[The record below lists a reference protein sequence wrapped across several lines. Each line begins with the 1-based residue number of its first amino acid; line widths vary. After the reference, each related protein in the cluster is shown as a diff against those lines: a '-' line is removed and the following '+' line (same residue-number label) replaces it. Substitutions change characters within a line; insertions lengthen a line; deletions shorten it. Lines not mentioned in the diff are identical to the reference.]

1 MNNEFIK
8 LKNLQE
14 KIEQLSK
21 FNQIEILKILHSS
34 NVMINENKY
43 GCHINLTEVSND
55 VIKEM
60 ETYLKYVSSQEI
72 DLHHIEQQ
80 KEEFKHTFFD
90 KKKNYISEST

>member
-60 ETYLKYVSSQEI
+60 DFCEKAEKMKEKERISKLKGFLI
-72 DLHHIEQQ
+72 
-80 KEEFKHTFFD
+80 K
-90 KKKNYISEST
+90 

>member
-1 MNNEFIK
+1 MNNDFIK

-14 KIEQLSK
+14 RIEQLSK

-34 NVMINENKY
+34 KVMINENKY
-43 GCHINLTEVSND
+43 GCHINLTEVSNE
-55 VIKEM
+55 VIIEM

-90 KKKNYISEST
+90 KKKNYISEQT

>member
-1 MNNEFIK
+1 MNNEIIR
-8 LKNLQE
+8 LKSLQE
-14 KIEQLSK
+14 KIELLSK
-21 FNQIEILKILHSS
+21 FNQIEILKILHKN

-55 VIKEM
+55 VIEEM
-60 ETYLKYVSSQEI
+60 EMYLKYVSSQEI

-90 KKKNYISEST
+90 KKKNYISEQT

>member
-1 MNNEFIK
+1 MNNDFIK

-14 KIEQLSK
+14 KVEQLSK

-34 NVMINENKY
+34 KVMINENKY
-43 GCHINLTEVSND
+43 GCHINLTEVSSE
-55 VIKEM
+55 VIIEI

-90 KKKNYISEST
+90 KKKNYISEQT